1 MPEELEDIV
10 SVALQKQPDERYATG
25 GDLAARLT
33 RVFQSLREQAEGIDN
48 QEQFDLLRRLSFF
61 HDFSQ
66 EEIWDLL
73 RASEWREY
81 GAGDEIVREGEI
93 DDRFYVIVSG
103 CVMVES
109 SGNSVGRLAK
119 GDCFGETSYV
129 SEAKRTATI
138 RAEDQ
143 VTILSVSSAL
153 LEQVSAACQ
162 LRFNKVFLRSLIQ
175 RLQGSS
181 SAAT

>member
-1 MPEELEDIV
+1 M
-10 SVALQKQPDERYATG
+10 
-25 GDLAARLT
+25 
-33 RVFQSLREQAEGIDN
+33 
-48 QEQFDLLRRLSFF
+48 
-61 HDFSQ
+61 
-66 EEIWDLL
+66 L

-93 DDRFYVIVSG
+93 DDRFYVIASG
-103 CVMVES
+103 CVIVES
-109 SGNSVGRLAK
+109 NGNSVGRLEK

-138 RAEDQ
+138 TAEDQ

-175 RLQGSS
+175 RLQGSN